1 MQRGDAQ
8 LESFQ
13 SQARAGDTGTSL
25 LGQIPTC
32 LSLTSAPTLSFCNK
46 TPAFPQ
52 ALAHTMSAAWIIL
65 SSVSFYF
72 LPSSSFKAKFPGH
85 RHAKLPS
92 QWIPLSS
99 VLLLPGVCHSP
110 GSLSAFLVPSSLPD
124 TVSSLCVSL
133 CVSACVV
140 YTRSCVG
147 MRCGYPQM

>member
-1 MQRGDAQ
+1 MQRGHAQ

-13 SQARAGDTGTSL
+13 SQARTGDMGTSF

-52 ALAHTMSAAWIIL
+52 ALAHTISAAWIIL

-72 LPSSSFKAKFPGH
+72 LPASSFKAKFPGH
-85 RHAKLPS
+85 KHAKLPS

-99 VLLLPGVCHSP
+99 ALLLPGDCHSP
-110 GSLSAFLVPSSLPD
+110 RSLSTFLGAAALCQALCQTQSL
-124 TVSSLCVSL
+124 VCACLCVFLHVL
-133 CVSACVV
+133 CAQDLVS
-140 YTRSCVG
+140 G
-147 MRCGYPQM
+147 